1 MRGKGFSMTMWQCKK
16 EIADKPQEICSILD
30 NIIELINMKGL
41 SDFMIAKGGD
51 FMPGYSVTKI
61 IETSHIACHGF
72 SVNNVYML
80 SLESCKDF
88 DEIKLKEFIIKE
100 FQPEGFRLNIY
111 PIDTVVNVLAK

>member
-1 MRGKGFSMTMWQCKK
+1 MKGKGFSITMWNC
-16 EIADKPQEICSILD
+16 ETAIADKPQEMCSVID
-30 NIIELINMKGL
+30 EIIKLIEMKGI

-72 SVNNVYML
+72 EVNNAYML

-88 DEIKLKEFIIKE
+88 DEAKLKEFILSQFK
-100 FQPEGFRLNIY
+100 PKGFNLVLY
-111 PIDTVVNVLAK
+111 PIDTVVEVTQ